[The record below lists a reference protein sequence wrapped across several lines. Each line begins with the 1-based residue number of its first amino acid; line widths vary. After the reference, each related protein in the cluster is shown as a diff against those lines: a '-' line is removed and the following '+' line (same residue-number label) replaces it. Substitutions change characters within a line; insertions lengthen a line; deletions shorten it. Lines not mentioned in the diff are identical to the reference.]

1 MKRMLFPFLLLL
13 TASGAGPALSAQ
25 NPQKAPLARL
35 EESLPA
41 VKAGEKLALDH
52 LMDRSL
58 YSSGPAQLQWL
69 FHSKEP
75 ACLYVENDT
84 LKKYTVGKGET
95 AVISLQDLAQDS
107 VAAKYGN
114 LTRFPSIVVAEPGK
128 LYMKSGDFCFRFDC
142 KEKKTDI
149 FSSLDAE
156 AANLDFDLRSLQ
168 IAYTKKNN
176 LYLIQ
181 KGMRF
186 AISCDPDTGIVNG
199 QVVHRNEFGIT
210 RGTFWSNSG
219 QSVAYYNMDESMVQV
234 YPITTYLEDP
244 ARVEPI
250 RYPEAG
256 NLMHKVRVGVFNTKT
271 YENIF
276 LEPFADPSRTYVTS
290 VVWSPDDSE
299 IYAGILDRN
308 QKDFH
313 LVAYDARTGKIKKV
327 VFEEHGDPYVEPES
341 GIFFRPGH
349 PGQFIWMSER
359 KGFNHMYLYNTD
371 GKCLKAVTPENEPWM
386 ITAFTGFSPNGKTAY
401 FMATKESPLESH
413 LYGVD
418 IDKGKVFRIT
428 QEPGLHRVEM
438 DYSGNYFIDRYSNPG
453 LGLQTRI
460 IDKKGKVLKVLKDCG
475 DPLARYVRPEMRLYT
490 LKAADGKTDLYGRML
505 LPPDFDST
513 RKYPVLVYVYGGPHA
528 QLVDKG
534 YNYSCGT
541 FLRFMA
547 QEGYVVWTLD
557 SRGSA
562 NRGFAFETAIHRRLG
577 DAETADQMRGIDFLR
592 SLPFVDT
599 TRIGVDGW
607 SYGGFMTLTL
617 KTRYPD
623 VFKVA
628 TAGGPVIDWAWYEVM
643 YGERYMG
650 TPQDN
655 PEGYAKA
662 NLLNRVD
669 SIRGKVMLIQGGL
682 DPVVLPKQST
692 TFVQKCIQKNIPIDF
707 FVYPNHEHNVTGP
720 QRDHLFRKLYEYY
733 QQNL

>member
-142 KEKKTDI
+142 KEKETDI

-219 QSVAYYNMDESMVQV
+219 QSIAYYNMDESMVQI

-244 ARVEPI
+244 AHVEPI

-308 QKDFH
+308 DS
-313 LVAYDARTGKIKKV
+313 IK
-327 VFEEHGDPYVEPES
+327 H
-341 GIFFRPGH
+341 
-349 PGQFIWMSER
+349 
-359 KGFNHMYLYNTD
+359 
-371 GKCLKAVTPENEPWM
+371 CLKRMEDTGTIHFSVNDRSVT
-386 ITAFTGFSPNGKTAY
+386 
-401 FMATKESPLESH
+401 
-413 LYGVD
+413 
-418 IDKGKVFRIT
+418 
-428 QEPGLHRVEM
+428 
-438 DYSGNYFIDRYSNPG
+438 
-453 LGLQTRI
+453 
-460 IDKKGKVLKVLKDCG
+460 
-475 DPLARYVRPEMRLYT
+475 
-490 LKAADGKTDLYGRML
+490 
-505 LPPDFDST
+505 
-513 RKYPVLVYVYGGPHA
+513 VY
-528 QLVDKG
+528 
-534 YNYSCGT
+534 
-541 FLRFMA
+541 
-547 QEGYVVWTLD
+547 
-557 SRGSA
+557 
-562 NRGFAFETAIHRRLG
+562 
-577 DAETADQMRGIDFLR
+577 
-592 SLPFVDT
+592 
-599 TRIGVDGW
+599 
-607 SYGGFMTLTL
+607 
-617 KTRYPD
+617 
-623 VFKVA
+623 
-628 TAGGPVIDWAWYEVM
+628 
-643 YGERYMG
+643 
-650 TPQDN
+650 
-655 PEGYAKA
+655 
-662 NLLNRVD
+662 
-669 SIRGKVMLIQGGL
+669 
-682 DPVVLPKQST
+682 
-692 TFVQKCIQKNIPIDF
+692 KN
-707 FVYPNHEHNVTGP
+707 
-720 QRDHLFRKLYEYY
+720 
-733 QQNL
+733 